1 MVTSNREEQL
11 RRLILEYQLMQGTAQ
26 LLQQRY
32 ELAQSAITDLRV
44 AESSLRALKGT
55 QAGENILV
63 PVGGNT
69 FVNAKLGALGKVIVG
84 IGANVSVDMDIDKAI
99 ENVTER
105 LKEVEKSFQAIQQQL
120 EQITLQMQSHQ
131 DGINRLGR
139 ELRGEAPS
147 V

>member
-1 MVTSNREEQL
+1 MSTSSREEQL

-44 AESSLRALKGT
+44 AESSLRALKET

-69 FVNAKLGALGKVIVG
+69 FVNAKLGAPDKVIVG

>member
-1 MVTSNREEQL
+1 MAAPKREEQL

-32 ELAQSAITDLRV
+32 ELIQSTITELQV
-44 AESSLRALKGT
+44 AESSLRSLKET
-55 QAGENILV
+55 QLGANILV

-69 FVNAKLGALGKVIVG
+69 FVNAKLGALDKVIVG
-84 IGANVSVDMDIDKAI
+84 IGASVSVDMDVDKAI
-99 ENVTER
+99 ENITER

-120 EQITLQMQSHQ
+120 EQITLQMQIHQ
-131 DGINRLGR
+131 EGINKLGK